1 MNGAA
6 ISVVIPSYSR
16 EGVLVETVRRVVRQ
30 LGTSD
35 EILIID
41 QSPTHEPETETA
53 LADLERSERVFWYRK
68 SRPSICEAMNVGA
81 LLARNE
87 VVLFLDD
94 DVVPAP
100 GLLEAHREVL
110 GRCDD
115 LHAVNGQVLQPWHDV
130 ARDEV
135 DDFELGFDFAY
146 AKEAEVVALATG
158 NLAVRRRVF
167 LAAGGMDETFA
178 GGAYRCD
185 ADLGFRLW
193 AFTGRRA
200 RFEPR
205 ASVRHLQAGG
215 GTRAHGAKDSWASI
229 ESAIGDHY
237 FGMRWFSR
245 TGALRHSLRRLLR
258 APFNRRTLRRPW
270 LVPWLLLRELVAFQR
285 AVAKIRRG
293 PPRTARA
300 LAEYQDLTSD
310 PRQPASER
318 RPADPEIRIRP

>member
-1 MNGAA
+1 MSAPA
-6 ISVVIPSYSR
+6 ISIVIPSYLR
-16 EGVLVETVRRVVRQ
+16 EEVLVDTVRRVADQ
-30 LGTSD
+30 LGPGD
-35 EILIID
+35 EILVID
-41 QSPTHEPETETA
+41 QSPTHQPETERA
-53 LADLERSERVFWYRK
+53 LAELERSVPVRWCRK

-110 GRCDD
+110 RRFDA
-115 LHAVNGQVLQPWHDV
+115 LHAVNGQVLQPWHES

-135 DDFELGFDFAY
+135 DDFGLGFDFAY
-146 AKEAEVVALATG
+146 GKEAEVVALATG
-158 NLAVRRRVF
+158 NLAVRRQVF
-167 LAAGGMDETFA
+167 LAAGGMDETFE

-185 ADLGFRLW
+185 ADLGFRLR
-193 AFTGRRA
+193 AFTGRPA

-229 ESAIGDHY
+229 GSAIGDHY
-237 FGMRWFSR
+237 FGIRWFS
-245 TGALRHSLRRLLR
+245 GPDALRHSLRRLLR

-270 LVPWLLLRELVAFQR
+270 LVPSLVLREAVAFAR
-285 AVAKIRRG
+285 ASALVRGGPARTVSSLESYGDIRRMG
-293 PPRTARA
+293 PEGSQR
-300 LAEYQDLTSD
+300 
-310 PRQPASER
+310 
-318 RPADPEIRIRP
+318 

>member
-1 MNGAA
+1 LTGAA
-6 ISVVIPSYSR
+6 ISVVIPSYLR
-16 EGVLVETVRRVVRQ
+16 ESVLVDTVRHVVRQ
-30 LGTSD
+30 LGAGD
-35 EILIID
+35 EILVID
-41 QSPTHEPETETA
+41 QSPTHEPGTESA
-53 LADLERSERVFWYRK
+53 LADFELSERVRWYRK

-100 GLLEAHREVL
+100 GLLEVHREVL
-110 GRCDD
+110 GRNDD
-115 LHAVNGQVLQPWHDV
+115 LHAVNGQVLQPWHGA

-158 NLAVRRRVF
+158 NLAVRRGVF
-167 LAAGGMDETFA
+167 LAAGGMDENFA

-193 AFTGRRA
+193 TFTGRRA

-229 ESAIGDHY
+229 DSAIGDHY
-237 FGMRWFSR
+237 FGMRWFSGS
-245 TGALRHSLRRLLR
+245 GALRHSSRRLLR

-270 LVPWLLLRELVAFQR
+270 LIPWILVRELVAFQR
-285 AVAKIRRG
+285 AFAKVRRG
-293 PPRTARA
+293 PARTARA
-300 LAEYQDLTSD
+300 LGEYQDLMHHSLRRA
-310 PRQPASER
+310 PER
-318 RPADPEIRIRP
+318 RPADSEARIRP